1 MSILVLLVS
10 LLPVFS
16 QEFLALINCSLAVRL
31 LGRMTCGNIS
41 KLDGPNIFVLESC
54 VVSYSV
60 NIRKTTKDTGR
71 DFLM

>member
-16 QEFLALINCSLAVRL
+16 QEFLALINCLLAVRL
-31 LGRMTCGNIS
+31 LGGMTCGNIS

-54 VVSYSV
+54 VVSYSA
-60 NIRKTTKDTGR
+60 NIRETTKDTGR
-71 DFLM
+71 DF